1 MFGCSVLCTTVQ
13 FYTCAPMGCITT
25 GRSMGLHRRT
35 CGLHQYIPRLAPR
48 SVLVISHSSSTTRPM
63 ADDKVKDTMETPV
76 FINVIFVFFRVLQTH
91 CCQLEFWLW
100 QPLWR
105 EKKIPDSFNTKQFP
119 DLFSAFP
126 DLFRIFFL
134 HKRRKLQDIMQLCR
148 CQTLPPFS
156 GSVSSKRA
164 FLIWSRF
171 PQAVQDVSCIHLSL
185 LLRDFFH

>member
-91 CCQLEFWLW
+91 CCQLEFW
-100 QPLWR
+100 PWR
-105 EKKIPDSFNTKQFP
+105 EKKIPDSFNTKWFP

-126 DLFRIFFL
+126 DLFRIFF
-134 HKRRKLQDIMQLCR
+134 RDAN
-148 CQTLPPFS
+148 PFS
-156 GSVSSKRA
+156 TYLVC
-164 FLIWSRF
+164 
-171 PQAVQDVSCIHLSL
+171 VTNSCHELCSCQL
-185 LLRDFFH
+185 HTLDS